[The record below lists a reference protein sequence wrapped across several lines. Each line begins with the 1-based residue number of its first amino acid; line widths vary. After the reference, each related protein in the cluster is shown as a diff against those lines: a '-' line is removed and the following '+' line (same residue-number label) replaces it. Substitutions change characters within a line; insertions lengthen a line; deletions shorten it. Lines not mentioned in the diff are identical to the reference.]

1 MAGEALPMSRPAASL
16 IALIAVLLVVCL
28 ASLCIGTQWLSPV
41 EAIQHVIAHDA
52 QDFLVWRHRLPRTLI
67 AVLAGGSFALAGALV
82 QGVIRNPLAS
92 PEILGVTQGAGLA
105 LTIAL
110 IYFPALSLV
119 WLPGVACLGGALGAG
134 ALALYSAGRS
144 FSGVRFALSGVA
156 ISLTLGSVIEFLILS
171 HPLNINTALLA
182 LTGSLW
188 SRTWHHVGLAVP
200 LLAGL
205 PLALMLAK
213 PLNLIG
219 LGDEAAS
226 GLGVRLGP
234 ARLAVLV
241 LAVILTSLGVAI
253 IGPVSFIGL
262 VAPHLARRLIG
273 GRHQWLLPASAIV
286 GAILL
291 VLADTLGR
299 GLIPPVEIPAGILT
313 AIIGAP
319 YFLWLLTRLKG

>member
-1 MAGEALPMSRPAASL
+1 MSRPAASL

-226 GLGVRLGP
+226 GLGGSPGP
-234 ARLAVLV
+234 STTRGAG
-241 LAVILTSLGVAI
+241 T
-253 IGPVSFIGL
+253 
-262 VAPHLARRLIG
+262 
-273 GRHQWLLPASAIV
+273 GRDPDES
-286 GAILL
+286 
-291 VLADTLGR
+291 GR
-299 GLIPPVEIPAGILT
+299 GDHRAGQLYRSGRTASCAPPDRWPSSVATASKRYCRGHSAGTGRYL
-313 AIIGAP
+313 GARTDP
-319 YFLWLLTRLKG
+319 TS

>member
-1 MAGEALPMSRPAASL
+1 MSRPAASL

-110 IYFPALSLV
+110 IYLPALSLV
-119 WLPGVACLGGALGAG
+119 WLPGVACLGGAFGAG

>member
-1 MAGEALPMSRPAASL
+1 MSRPAASL

-110 IYFPALSLV
+110 ICFPALSLA

-226 GLGVRLGP
+226 GLGVRLGL